1 MDELKLFMYIPGFK
15 YKSLGPGFID
25 KIKITATEES
35 SGKQLTCYTQ
45 YIKNNG
51 VAINNSN
58 NEIFRTVN
66 PATQFQETD
75 EIGSPQY
82 CSEEVRG
89 TNSCWRAPYGKFYD
103 FITEHNESTGGSFTH
118 VLTYCPKYEDT
129 TKSSHFNLTNRDGL
143 FVVEL
148 NDPNAAVVLDIEF
161 YTLSF
166 DHYENSKNTKTVNGA
181 SLWADDPGEINNQ
194 LLYIKIGQMSQ
205 IFKPYLLDEG
215 KEEIKNMEPFQM
227 YYDITYAGNEDGTV
241 DKHNALLYLPLQT
254 EDSNMPSLVKDG
266 KICELKKDS
275 IFQDF
280 KTTNDDI
287 TKLDKINSQLAV
299 QKVTMEDVETT
310 LIDEGGLS
318 VLTYTPFMDIE
329 GAGPPTEIGRL
340 CWWGINKVRVNKHKK
355 KSKNKSKFKNFDTW
369 DLDISNMNIL
379 WSGHPT
385 ISLQNA
391 AALSENFVPMS
402 LIWVFP
408 TPNGHSFGAD
418 FAFTKDGTTAYNKE
432 FTDPTGFFRTHNEFT
447 SYEYDNNFGLIDPV
461 HYIQNESNE
470 WVEDEEK
477 RANWKSKWA
486 YAYRKQYYN
495 KTGGHTYNAGSLC
508 KENYNS
514 LISLSGF
521 TLSSSF
527 DNIKEISSSQSS
539 DQDAYYQ
546 DVIKKIGIKYT
557 ADASNGLTVQPQY
570 TFFSYPSTSTK
581 LLPNIVGSGE
591 ISTDAKSMPLELS
604 IDSLQTVTVQI
615 TGHQKELEP
624 RGNLA
629 DNGVQQLAWPEI
641 LDGEPEGALDKLA
654 NMGLVSQYQVYGYG
668 SPVWDSVY
676 VAINTKLIIDL
687 DKSIYKFP
695 NKSEYSVIP
704 MYYTEKQNYK
714 GNKSNVEEIARWTKE
729 EIKQQASEG
738 NVTGDTRTSSFFE
751 INSSKQKETSEYI
764 KLTSKQPELTFGFK
778 SGSDPRL
785 KSVSPGFYV
794 IHANISPKCYDK
806 DSKTFH
812 EQIPFWINLNG
823 NWYLSSSG
831 MFVFYWNGGVFPTEF
846 KLNLTGE
853 KELTNQNIDEYYLR
867 SVGLY
872 KIVTTD
878 TKNINQVIMSQMEK
892 VVSQK
897 ATQDKQ
903 AIVVIRPAYDE
914 NVFNIVYNNIIFPSA
929 FCVFE
934 NFTLF
939 SNATEKNEG
948 KKEYQFVYLPEDP
961 KLHVEAVYSID
972 SVNITELISV
982 KTGKLID
989 HVEELPCY
997 NKPCRL

>member
-25 KIKITATEES
+25 KIKIKATEEY

-51 VAINNSN
+51 VAINNPN

-82 CSEEVRG
+82 CSEEVRRN
-89 TNSCWRAPYGKFYD
+89 NSCWRAPYGKFYD

-118 VLTYCPKYEDT
+118 VLTYCPDYKNT

-143 FVVEL
+143 FLVEL

-166 DHYENSKNTKTVNGA
+166 DHYEKSKNTKTVNGA
-181 SLWADDPGEINNQ
+181 SVWTDDPGEINNE
-194 LLYIKIGQMSQ
+194 LYIKIGQMSQ

-215 KEEIKNMEPFQM
+215 KEEIKNMEPRQM

-241 DKHNALLYLPLQT
+241 DKHNALLYLPLQIET
-254 EDSNMPSLVKDG
+254 DSNTMPSLVKDG
-266 KICELKKDS
+266 KICEQEKDS

-280 KTTNDDI
+280 KTTNNDI
-287 TKLDKINSQLAV
+287 TNLKNINSQLAV
-299 QKVTMEDVETT
+299 QKITMQDVETT
-310 LIDEGGLS
+310 PIDEGGLS
-318 VLTYTPFMDIE
+318 GLLVGDNLD
-329 GAGPPTEIGRL
+329 
-340 CWWGINKVRVNKHKK
+340 WWGINKVRVDKHTK
-355 KSKNKSKFKNFDTW
+355 KSKNKIKFKNFTTW
-369 DLDISNMNIL
+369 DLDTSNMNLL
-379 WSGHPT
+379 WAGHPI

-391 AALSENFVPMS
+391 AALNDEFVPLS

-408 TPNGHSFGAD
+408 TPANHNFGSK
-418 FAFTKDGTTAYNKE
+418 FAKDGDGVVLYDSL
-432 FTDPTGFFRTHNEFT
+432 FTNPTGFFRTHNEFT
-447 SYEYDNNFGLIDPV
+447 SYEYDNNFGLTDPV
-461 HYIQNESNE
+461 YYTQNDDGE
-470 WVEDEEK
+470 WVKDIEK
-477 RANWKSKWA
+477 TVKWSRQWA
-486 YAYRKQYYN
+486 YVYRKQYYN
-495 KTGGHTYNAGSLC
+495 KTGGHTYNSGFLC
-508 KENYNS
+508 RENYHS

-521 TLSSSF
+521 TLSTSF
-527 DNIKEISSSQSS
+527 DNIREISTSQSS
-539 DQDAYYQ
+539 DQDTYYQ
-546 DVIKKIGIKYT
+546 DVIDKIGIKYT
-557 ADASNGLTVQPQY
+557 ANNSSGLTVQPQY
-570 TFFSYPSTSTK
+570 TFFSYPSISTK
-581 LLPNIVGSGE
+581 LLPNIIGAGE
-591 ISTDAKSMPLELS
+591 ISTDAKSMPLDLN
-604 IDSLQTVTVQI
+604 IDSLQTVTVRVI
-615 TGHQKELEP
+615 GHQKELEKQ
-624 RGNLA
+624 GYLA
-629 DNGVQQLAWPEI
+629 DNGVQQVALAEI
-641 LDGEPEGALDKLA
+641 LDGTPQGALDKLV
-654 NMGLVSQYQVYGYG
+654 NGGLGSQAPVYGYG
-668 SPVWDSVY
+668 SPAWDSVY

-687 DKSIYKFP
+687 NKSTYKFP

-704 MYYTEKQNYK
+704 MYYIEKQNYK
-714 GNKSNVEEIARWTKE
+714 GNKSNVEEIARWTKK

-738 NVTGDTRTSSFFE
+738 NVTSDARTSSFFE
-751 INSSKQKETSEYI
+751 INPSKQEETSEYI
-764 KLTSKQPELTFGFK
+764 KLTSKQPALTFGFE
-778 SGSDPRL
+778 SGLDPRL
-785 KSVSPGFYV
+785 KSASPGFYV

-812 EQIPFWINLNG
+812 EQIPFWINLNK

-831 MFVFYWNGGVFPTEF
+831 MFVFYWNGRAFPTEF
-846 KLNLTGE
+846 KLNLTGGE
-853 KELTNQNIDEYYLR
+853 KWINENIDEYYLR

-872 KIVTTD
+872 KIATTD

-892 VVSQK
+892 VVRQK

-903 AIVVIRPAYDE
+903 AIVVINPAYDE

-939 SNATEKNEG
+939 SNAEDQG

>member
-25 KIKITATEES
+25 KIKIKATEEY

-45 YIKNNG
+45 YIKNNS
-51 VAINNSN
+51 VTINNPN

-89 TNSCWRAPYGKFYD
+89 NNSCWRAPYGKFYD
-103 FITEHNESTGGSFTH
+103 FITEHNESEGGSFTH
-118 VLTYCPKYEDT
+118 VLTYCPNHEDT

-143 FVVEL
+143 FLVEL

-166 DHYENSKNTKTVNGA
+166 DHYEKSKNTKTVNGA
-181 SLWADDPGEINNQ
+181 SVWTDDPGEINNE
-194 LLYIKIGQMSQ
+194 LYIKIGQMSQ

-215 KEEIKNMEPFQM
+215 KEEIKNMEPRQM

-241 DKHNALLYLPLQT
+241 DKHNALLYLPLLIKR
-254 EDSNMPSLVKDG
+254 SPSIMPSLVKDG
-266 KICELKKDS
+266 KICISLEKDS

-287 TKLDKINSQLAV
+287 TKLDKINSQLVV

-310 LIDEGGLS
+310 PIDEGGLS
-318 VLTYTPFMDIE
+318 VLTGND
-329 GAGPPTEIGRL
+329 L
-340 CWWGINKVRVNKHKK
+340 CWWGINKVRVDKHTK
-355 KSKNKSKFKNFDTW
+355 KSKNKIKFKNFSTW
-369 DLDISNMNIL
+369 NLNTSNMDIL
-379 WSGHPT
+379 WVGHPI

-391 AALSENFVPMS
+391 AALNDEFVPLS

-408 TPNGHSFGAD
+408 TPDNHSFGTDFGKNDDGVSTYNSLFAD
-418 FAFTKDGTTAYNKE
+418 S
-432 FTDPTGFFRTHNEFT
+432 TGFFRTHNEFT
-447 SYEYDNNFGLIDPV
+447 SYEYDNNFELTDPV
-461 HYIQNESNE
+461 HYRQNSNDVWE
-470 WVEDEEK
+470 TIDEK
-477 RANWKSKWA
+477 RDDWKSKWA

-495 KTGGHTYNAGSLC
+495 KTGRHTYNAGSLC
-508 KENYNS
+508 KENYYS

-527 DNIKEISSSQSS
+527 DGIKEISSSQSS

-546 DVIKKIGIKYT
+546 DVIKEIGIKYT

-570 TFFSYPSTSTK
+570 TFFSYPSTGTK
-581 LLPNIVGSGE
+581 LLPNIIGSGE
-591 ISTDAKSMPLELS
+591 ISTDAKSMPLELN
-604 IDSLQTVTVQI
+604 IDSLQTVTVQVI
-615 TGHQKELEP
+615 GHQKELEKQ
-624 RGNLA
+624 GNLA
-629 DNGVQQLAWPEI
+629 DNGVQQLALPAI
-641 LDGEPEGALDKLA
+641 LDGTPQGALDKLV
-654 NMGLVSQYQVYGYG
+654 NGGLGSQAPVYGYG
-668 SPVWDSVY
+668 SPAWDSVY

-687 DKSIYKFP
+687 NKSTYKFP

-714 GNKSNVEEIARWTKE
+714 GNKSNAEEIARWTKK

-738 NVTGDTRTSSFFE
+738 NITSDTRTSSFFE
-751 INSSKQKETSEYI
+751 ISSSKQEETSEYI
-764 KLTSKQPELTFGFK
+764 KLTSNQPDITFGFE

-794 IHANISPKCYDK
+794 IHANVSPKCYDK

-812 EQIPFWINLNG
+812 EQIPFWVNLNK

-831 MFVFYWNGGVFPTEF
+831 MFVFYWNGGAFPTEF

-853 KELTNQNIDEYYLR
+853 KEWTNQNIDEYYLR

-872 KIVTTD
+872 KIATTD

-892 VVSQK
+892 AVSQK

-903 AIVVIRPAYDE
+903 AIVVIHPAYDE
-914 NVFNIVYNNIIFPSA
+914 NIFNIVYNNIIFPSA

>member
-25 KIKITATEES
+25 KIKIRATEEY

-51 VAINNSN
+51 VTINNPNS
-58 NEIFRTVN
+58 EIFRTVN
-66 PATQFQETD
+66 PATLFQETD

-82 CSEEVRG
+82 CSEKVRG
-89 TNSCWRAPYGKFYD
+89 DSSCWRAPYGKFYD

-118 VLTYCPKYEDT
+118 VLTYCPDYKDT
-129 TKSSHFNLTNRDGL
+129 INSTHFNLTNRDGL
-143 FVVEL
+143 FLVEL

-166 DHYENSKNTKTVNGA
+166 DHYEKSKNTKTVNGA
-181 SLWADDPGEINNQ
+181 SLWADDPGEINNE

-215 KEEIKNMEPFQM
+215 KEEIKNMEPLQM

-310 LIDEGGLS
+310 PIDEGGIS
-318 VLTYTPFMDIE
+318 VLTDGTSLD
-329 GAGPPTEIGRL
+329 
-340 CWWGINKVRVNKHKK
+340 WWGINKVRVNKHIK
-355 KSKNKSKFKNFDTW
+355 KSKNKIKFKNFSTW
-369 DLDISNMNIL
+369 NLNTSNMDIL
-379 WSGHPT
+379 WVGHPI

-418 FAFTKDGTTAYNKE
+418 FAFTKDGTTAYDKE

-447 SYEYDNNFGLIDPV
+447 SYEYDNNFGLTDPV
-461 HYIQNESNE
+461 HYIQNQSNE
-470 WVEDEEK
+470 WIEDEEK

-527 DNIKEISSSQSS
+527 DNIKEISTSEMKNY
-539 DQDAYYQ
+539 DDKYYEN
-546 DVIKKIGIKYT
+546 VITKIDIDYKGGGQE
-557 ADASNGLTVQPQY
+557 GLTVQPQY

-629 DNGVQQLAWPEI
+629 DNGVQQLALPAI

-654 NMGLVSQYQVYGYG
+654 NKGLGSQYQVYGYG
-668 SPVWDSVY
+668 SPAWNSVY
-676 VAINTKLIIDL
+676 VAVNTKLIIDL
-687 DKSIYKFP
+687 NKSTYKFP

-714 GNKSNVEEIARWTKE
+714 GNKSNIKEIARWTKK

-738 NVTGDTRTSSFFE
+738 NVTSDTRTSSFFE
-751 INSSKQKETSEYI
+751 ISSSKQEETPEYI
-764 KLTSKQPELTFGFK
+764 KLTSNQPDITFGFE
-778 SGSDPRL
+778 SGSDSRL

-794 IHANISPKCYDK
+794 IHANVSPKCYDK

-812 EQIPFWINLNG
+812 EQIPFWINLNK

-831 MFVFYWNGGVFPTEF
+831 MFVFYWNGGAFPTEF

-853 KELTNQNIDEYYLR
+853 KEWTNQNIDEYYLR

-872 KIVTTD
+872 KIATTD
-878 TKNINQVIMSQMEK
+878 TKNINQVIMSQIEK
-892 VVSQK
+892 VVRQK
-897 ATQDKQ
+897 AIEDKQ
-903 AIVVIRPAYDE
+903 AIVVVNPTYDKD
-914 NVFNIVYNNIIFPSA
+914 VFDIVYSNIIFPSA

-939 SNATEKNEG
+939 SNAEDQG
-948 KKEYQFVYLPEDP
+948 RKEYQFVYLPEDP

-989 HVEELPCY
+989 HVEELSCY

>member
-25 KIKITATEES
+25 KIKIKATEEY

-51 VAINNSN
+51 VTINNSN

-82 CSEEVRG
+82 CSKEVRG

-118 VLTYCPKYEDT
+118 VLTYCPDYKNT
-129 TKSSHFNLTNRDGL
+129 TKSTHFNLTNRDGL

-181 SLWADDPGEINNQ
+181 SVWTDDPGEINNE
-194 LLYIKIGQMSQ
+194 LYIKIGQMSQ
-205 IFKPYLLDEG
+205 IFKPYLLEEG
-215 KEEIKNMEPFQM
+215 KEEIKNMEPRQM

-254 EDSNMPSLVKDG
+254 ETDSNTMPSLVKNG
-266 KICELKKDS
+266 KICELEKDS
-275 IFQDF
+275 IFHDF
-280 KTTNDDI
+280 KTTNNDI
-287 TKLDKINSQLAV
+287 TNLEKINSQLTV

-310 LIDEGGLS
+310 PIDEGGLS
-318 VLTYTPFMDIE
+318 VLT
-329 GAGPPTEIGRL
+329 GPDL
-340 CWWGINKVRVNKHKK
+340 CWWGINKVRVDKHTK
-355 KSKNKSKFKNFDTW
+355 KSKNKIKFKNFTTW
-369 DLDISNMNIL
+369 DLDTSNMNTF
-379 WSGHPT
+379 WVGHPI

-391 AALSENFVPMS
+391 AALNDEFVPLS

-408 TPNGHSFGAD
+408 TPNGHSFGAN
-418 FAFTKDGTTAYNKE
+418 FAFTEDGTKAYNKE

-447 SYEYDNNFGLIDPV
+447 SYEYDNNFGLTDPV
-461 HYIQNESNE
+461 HYKQNINNNNE
-470 WVEDEEK
+470 WERNDDKVNE
-477 RANWKSKWA
+477 WKSKWA
-486 YAYRKQYYN
+486 YVYRKQYYN

-508 KENYNS
+508 KENYYS

-527 DNIKEISSSQSS
+527 DGIKEISSSQSRN
-539 DQDAYYQ
+539 QDAYYQ
-546 DVIKKIGIKYT
+546 DVITEIDVNYKNN
-557 ADASNGLTVQPQY
+557 ASAGLTVQPQY
-570 TFFSYPSTSTK
+570 TFFSYPSISTK
-581 LLPNIVGSGE
+581 LLPNIIGSGE
-591 ISTDAKSMPLELS
+591 ISTDAKTMPLDLN
-604 IDSLQTVTVQI
+604 IDSLQTVTVKI

-624 RGNLA
+624 FGNLA
-629 DNGVQQLAWPEI
+629 DNGVQQLALSAI
-641 LDGEPEGALDKLA
+641 LDGTPKGALDKLV
-654 NMGLVSQYQVYGYG
+654 NGGLGSQAPVYGYG
-668 SPVWDSVY
+668 SPAWDSVY

-751 INSSKQKETSEYI
+751 INPSKQKETSEYI

-812 EQIPFWINLNG
+812 EQIPFWINLNK

-831 MFVFYWNGGVFPTEF
+831 MFVFYWNGGAFPTEF

-853 KELTNQNIDEYYLR
+853 KEWTNQNIDEYYLR

-872 KIVTTD
+872 KIATTD
-878 TKNINQVIMSQMEK
+878 TKNINQVIMSQIEK
-892 VVSQK
+892 VVRQK
-897 ATQDKQ
+897 AISDKSTIVAINPEYDQD
-903 AIVVIRPAYDE
+903 
-914 NVFNIVYNNIIFPSA
+914 VFNIVYNNIIFPSA

-939 SNATEKNEG
+939 SNTEENKG

-961 KLHVEAVYSID
+961 KFHVEAVYSVD

-982 KTGKLID
+982 KTGKLMD
-989 HVEELPCY
+989 SAEELPCY

>member
-25 KIKITATEES
+25 KIKIKATEES

-51 VAINNSN
+51 VTINNSN

-89 TNSCWRAPYGKFYD
+89 DNSCWRAPYGKFYD

-118 VLTYCPKYEDT
+118 VLTYCPNYKDT
-129 TKSSHFNLTNRDGL
+129 LKSSHFNLTNRDGL
-143 FVVEL
+143 FLVEL

-166 DHYENSKNTKTVNGA
+166 DHYTNTKTVNGA
-181 SLWADDPGEINNQ
+181 RLWTDDPGDIDNE
-194 LLYIKIGQMSQ
+194 LYIKIGQMSQ

-215 KEEIKNMEPFQM
+215 KEEIKNMEPRQM

-254 EDSNMPSLVKDG
+254 ETDPNTTPSLVKDG
-266 KICELKKDS
+266 KICELEKDS

-280 KTTNDDI
+280 KTTNNDI
-287 TKLDKINSQLAV
+287 TNLNSINSQLVV

-310 LIDEGGLS
+310 PIDEGGIS
-318 VLTYTPFMDIE
+318 VLTD
-329 GAGPPTEIGRL
+329 GKSL
-340 CWWGINKVRVNKHKK
+340 DWWGINKVRVNKHTK
-355 KSKNKSKFKNFDTW
+355 KSKNKIKFKNFDTW
-369 DLDISNMNIL
+369 DLDTSDMDIL
-379 WSGHPT
+379 WVGHPT

-418 FAFTKDGTTAYNKE
+418 FEFTEDGTTAYNKE

-447 SYEYDNNFGLIDPV
+447 SYEYDNNFGLTDPV
-461 HYIQNESNE
+461 HYIQDTSNE
-470 WVEDEEK
+470 WIEDKEK

-527 DNIKEISSSQSS
+527 DNIKEISTSEMKNY
-539 DQDAYYQ
+539 DDKYYEN
-546 DVIKKIGIKYT
+546 VVTKIDIDYKGGVQE
-557 ADASNGLTVQPQY
+557 GLTVQPQY

-604 IDSLQTVTVQI
+604 IDSLQTVTVQV

-624 RGNLA
+624 HGNLA
-629 DNGVQQLAWPEI
+629 DNGVQQLALPAI
-641 LDGEPEGALDKLA
+641 LDGGLDGALDKLV
-654 NMGLVSQYQVYGYG
+654 NGGLGSQVPVYGYG
-668 SPVWDSVY
+668 SPAWNSVY

-687 DKSIYKFP
+687 NKSIYKFP
-695 NKSEYSVIP
+695 NKSEYSIIP

-729 EIKQQASEG
+729 EIKQQTSEG
-738 NVTGDTRTSSFFE
+738 KVTGDTRTSSFFE
-751 INSSKQKETSEYI
+751 ISSSKQEETSEYI

-785 KSVSPGFYV
+785 KSESPGFYV
-794 IHANISPKCYDK
+794 IHANVSPKCYDK

-812 EQIPFWINLNG
+812 EQIPFWINLNK

-831 MFVFYWNGGVFPTEF
+831 MFVFYWNGGAFPTEF

-853 KELTNQNIDEYYLR
+853 KEWTNQNIDEYYLR

-872 KIVTTD
+872 KIATTD
-878 TKNINQVIMSQMEK
+878 TKNINQVIMSQIEK
-892 VVSQK
+892 VVRQK
-897 ATQDKQ
+897 AISDKSTIVAINPEYDQD
-903 AIVVIRPAYDE
+903 
-914 NVFNIVYNNIIFPSA
+914 VFNIVYNNIIFPSA

-939 SNATEKNEG
+939 SNTEENKG

-961 KLHVEAVYSID
+961 KFHVEAVYSVD